1 MSSIFL
7 NESASICLLM
17 EMLLPH
23 LPENYSTNTVVYTG
37 THDNNTTRGWYE
49 VLPDA
54 EQRRVWMYL
63 KRADGDSNE
72 IAEELLA

>member
-1 MSSIFL
+1 M
-7 NESASICLLM
+7 
-17 EMLLPH
+17 
-23 LPENYSTNTVVYTG
+23 
-37 THDNNTTRGWYE
+37 HDNNTTRGWYE

-63 KRADGDSNE
+63 KRVDGDSNE